1 MTQEAILYYAD
12 NPADFVEDLLHVTPD
27 KNQRAI
33 LDSVAKNQMTSVR
46 SGHGIGKSAVEAWT
60 VIWFMSTR
68 PFPKIPC
75 TAPTQHQ
82 LFDILWAEISKWL
95 RNNKALER
103 ELMWTKE
110 KVYMK
115 QYPEEWF
122 AVARTAS
129 KPDALQGFHADDILY
144 IIDEASGVD
153 DKVFEPVLGA
163 LSTPGARLLMC
174 GNPTQLSGFFYDSH
188 HKNRGSYTTFHVDG
202 RNSSRVS
209 DDFVKTIIQ
218 MYGEDSDVF
227 RVRVAGEFPRQEND
241 VFIPLPLVEK
251 SIMTEWTE
259 PTKPARID
267 IGCDVAR
274 YGDDRTVI
282 GYKVDEKAMFYKR
295 KSGQDLMQ
303 TADDIMELGLKLMEK
318 YRFDKAIPIK
328 IDDSGLGGG
337 VTDRLRRVK
346 REQPERFWWMDII
359 PVYFGQRIHHDFYY
373 DSTTYMM
380 SVVKNLLAPQ
390 TPEGAQK
397 PVQLILPND
406 NDLVGQ
412 LSTRKYSMTD
422 DAKIRVESK
431 DAMKKRGMH
440 SPDEADCMRDYSIAC
455 LPAHGVLQLLLRLH
469 RHPDGQL
476 GRMSGWLAEQLP
488 IGGIVPLRVRAQHR
502 FRQGDHTRRAMILIG
517 NGVGVAG
524 LGAAAGVWANRTG
537 AASARPMAAPRVRR
551 VNSCFMRGSSGQ
563 RQGRRASG
571 SGGRPGEHSIR
582 TPRRP

>member
-12 NPADFVEDLLHVTPD
+12 HPADFVEDLLHVTPD

-218 MYGEDSDVF
+218 MYGEDQSDYRIKERNKTMKYNNKISAATIARTAALLLALTNQILSAF
-227 RVRVAGEFPRQEND
+227 GKS
-241 VFIPLPLVEK
+241 PLPIE
-251 SIMTEWTE
+251 
-259 PTKPARID
+259 
-267 IGCDVAR
+267 
-274 YGDDRTVI
+274 
-282 GYKVDEKAMFYKR
+282 
-295 KSGQDLMQ
+295 
-303 TADDIMELGLKLMEK
+303 
-318 YRFDKAIPIK
+318 
-328 IDDSGLGGG
+328 
-337 VTDRLRRVK
+337 
-346 REQPERFWWMDII
+346 
-359 PVYFGQRIHHDFYY
+359 
-373 DSTTYMM
+373 STTVEQLVTTGITTVTALINWWYNN
-380 SVVKNLLAPQ
+380 SFTQAALEGDKTYENVKNQ
-390 TPEGAQK
+390 
-397 PVQLILPND
+397 I
-406 NDLVGQ
+406 
-412 LSTRKYSMTD
+412 
-422 DAKIRVESK
+422 
-431 DAMKKRGMH
+431 H
-440 SPDEADCMRDYSIAC
+440 
-455 LPAHGVLQLLLRLH
+455 
-469 RHPDGQL
+469 
-476 GRMSGWLAEQLP
+476 
-488 IGGIVPLRVRAQHR
+488 
-502 FRQGDHTRRAMILIG
+502 
-517 NGVGVAG
+517 
-524 LGAAAGVWANRTG
+524 
-537 AASARPMAAPRVRR
+537 
-551 VNSCFMRGSSGQ
+551 
-563 RQGRRASG
+563 
-571 SGGRPGEHSIR
+571 
-582 TPRRP
+582 